1 MHVLAR
7 ARTAVGANP
16 SRVDGFTVVNARPSF
31 TLPRTGSRADL
42 FVAIENLF
50 DTTYA
55 YRPGYPMPGASVQV
69 GVSLRAGRR

>member
-1 MHVLAR
+1 
-7 ARTAVGANP
+7 
-16 SRVDGFTVVNARPSF
+16 
-31 TLPRTGSRADL
+31 
-42 FVAIENLF
+42 VAIENLF